1 VLGFF
6 TGSINFF
13 GWMFD
18 LAAIVQIEATIA
30 VQLYAIY
37 HPDLVIKPWHTY
49 VAFILL
55 TWICSTFC
63 IFFNRLIPKL
73 QDVGLF
79 LVLGGGIIT
88 IIVIAAMPKQH
99 ASNAFVWKDW
109 ENGTGWNSG
118 IAFLTGV
125 LNGAFTI
132 GTPDA
137 ITHMAEELPNPKTDL
152 PTAVFAQIGLGGFC
166 ELLIK
171 SEVITQN

>member
-1 VLGFF
+1 
-6 TGSINFF
+6 
-13 GWMFD
+13 MFD
-18 LAAIVQIEATIA
+18 LAAIVQIEASIA
-30 VQLYAIY
+30 VQLYAVY
-37 HPDLVIKPWHTY
+37 HPDLDIKGWHTY

-73 QDVGLF
+73 QDLGLF

-88 IIVIAAMPKQH
+88 IIVVAAMPRTH
-99 ASNAFVWKDW
+99 ASNAFVWKDYA
-109 ENGTGWNSG
+109 NGTGWNGG

-137 ITHMAEELPNPKTDL
+137 ITHMAEELPNPKKDI
-152 PTAVFAQIGLGGFC
+152 PKAVAAQIGLGGLC
-166 ELLIK
+166 EFWNDDNLYHDLM
-171 SEVITQN
+171 